1 MPNVQTVRRLPLSLL
16 PLLTIPLWLAACDKA
31 SGPRS
36 ADHREDSVEHAM
48 ENVAAPSDM
57 MVSAD
62 VEEAPRVTSRKS
74 EWSVAGLVKGKAE
87 TSTSEPA
94 APAAMAPPPIVATRQ
109 PPPQSG
115 LLTAGDHDD
124 LLNPELYADYAE
136 RFLQEQG
143 GRDLPFVDTRSR
155 VAVKVVD
162 AGGRPVPF
170 ARVDVERRGAPLRL
184 VAAADGTAS
193 FYPAFDRVPAQTTVK
208 ISSQAGGA
216 SRTLNLG
223 QKGSHRIAIALPG
236 TAQAVSAMDLALVI
250 DTTGSMGD
258 EMAFLQAE
266 LDSIVSR
273 LRREAGNLD
282 LRISVIV
289 YRDEGDDYVVR
300 ATPLTADIRSVRA
313 TLAQQEAG
321 GGGDMPEAVAQAMA
335 AAERMQWRPG
345 AAKAILLV
353 ADAPPH
359 EQDFA
364 PTLASTERL
373 RSRGVQIVPV
383 AASGVEDSAEYVM
396 RTMAALTQGRYIF
409 LTDDSGVGSPHA
421 EPNLACYAV
430 TRLDQL
436 IGRVLAGI
444 AEGRRI
450 EPGQGEVIRM
460 VGNYDRGRCLGA
472 GVAPRQG

>member
-1 MPNVQTVRRLPLSLL
+1 MP
-16 PLLTIPLWLAACDKA
+16 
-31 SGPRS
+31 PR
-36 ADHREDSVEHAM
+36 
-48 ENVAAPSDM
+48 P
-57 MVSAD
+57 
-62 VEEAPRVTSRKS
+62 
-74 EWSVAGLVKGKAE
+74 
-87 TSTSEPA
+87 
-94 APAAMAPPPIVATRQ
+94 Q
-109 PPPQSG
+109 PPAQSG

-136 RFLQEQG
+136 HFLQESGQ
-143 GRDLPFVDTRSR
+143 RDLPFVDTRKR

-170 ARVDVERRGAPLRL
+170 ARVDVQRGGSPLRL

-193 FYPAFDRVPAQTTVK
+193 FYPAFDRVPARTTVRVA
-208 ISSQAGGA
+208 SAAGNAARALDLGGRGA
-216 SRTLNLG
+216 RS
-223 QKGSHRIAIALPG
+223 IAIALPG
-236 TAQAVSAMDLALVI
+236 TAPAVSAMDLALVI

-258 EMAFLQAE
+258 EMAYLQAE
-266 LDSIVSR
+266 IDSIVAR
-273 LRREAGNLD
+273 LKREAGNLD

-300 ATPLTADIRSVRA
+300 STPLTADIRSVRA
-313 TLAQQEAG
+313 TLARQEAG

-335 AAERMQWRPG
+335 AAERMEWRPG

-359 EQDFA
+359 EEDFG

-373 RSRGVQIVPV
+373 RARGVQIVPV
-383 AASGVEDSAEYVM
+383 AASGVEESAEYVM

-409 LTDDSGVGSPHA
+409 LTDDSGVGNPHA

-450 EPGQGEVIRM
+450 EPQPGEVIRI

-472 GVAPRQG
+472 GVTPRQG